1 MIFGKKGRFTYYVI
15 TAAMPTKYYGGGWLT
30 DYVIFFNLHYV
41 LTKKNAPQAR
51 KIFGTFFLYNIFA
64 IFFYVFHIF
73 TSKLSFYTIWSNGII
88 LQPQK
93 QTREKVIVGIFE
105 SKKVT

>member
-1 MIFGKKGRFTYYVI
+1 MRRRREKFLG
-15 TAAMPTKYYGGGWLT
+15 L
-30 DYVIFFNLHYV
+30 
-41 LTKKNAPQAR
+41 
-51 KIFGTFFLYNIFA
+51 FFLYNIFA

-105 SKKVT
+105 SKKVTESDGRGGGGRRKWQKMMALAREALRGLFPP